1 MPQRDVRDGPYWS
14 PPEIEHERM
23 QQIRECASTD
33 LPNPTN
39 VVFLIGKSSNRNFA
53 FYEYHET
60 ATDFGIRARWGM
72 LEQPRGSKEAL
83 TLEEM
88 NTAEQLLMGV
98 SVTPRPNGAV
108 TVSFSPEQLRG
119 RDAELILDAAGK
131 PALTGVVQG
140 RACRLLYAYV
150 QMRKSVLPD
159 VEYISLYGK
168 SLEDGSVL
176 CERLQNEGAANSR
189 SWLS

>member
-14 PPEIEHERM
+14 PPDIEQERM
-23 QQIRECASTD
+23 QQIRESASTD
-33 LPNPTN
+33 LPNPAN

-60 ATDFGIRARWGM
+60 SADFGIRARWGM
-72 LEQPRGSKEAL
+72 LEHRGLHGAL
-83 TLEEM
+83 PLEEM
-88 NTAEQLLMGV
+88 GTAEQLLMGV
-98 SVTPRPNGAV
+98 SVTSRPNGAV

-131 PALTGVVQG
+131 PALTGIVQG

-176 CERLQNEGAANSR
+176 CERLHNDGASHSR